1 MPRSKSASQK
11 CRSSRLTGL
20 AEDAEGI
27 EQATEILYKPYRME
41 ALLETVRR
49 LLY

>member
-1 MPRSKSASQK
+1 LPLSNSAGQK
-11 CRSSRLTGL
+11 CRWSWLTGL

-27 EQATEILYKPYRME
+27 EQATEILNKPYRMV
-41 ALLETVRR
+41 ALSETVRR